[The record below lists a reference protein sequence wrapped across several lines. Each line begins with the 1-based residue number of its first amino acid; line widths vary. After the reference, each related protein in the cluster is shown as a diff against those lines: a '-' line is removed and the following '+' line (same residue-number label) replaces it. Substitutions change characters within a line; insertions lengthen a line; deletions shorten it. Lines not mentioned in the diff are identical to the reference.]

1 MDPRLLQ
8 EASER
13 EAVSKPAFAVLALA
27 LLCVAGAVGCH
38 LTAEDLRVHEMDA
51 RSYLT
56 GRLWC
61 VVAATVLSM
70 GFAGL
75 VVHGWR
81 SPSGGSRR
89 KSSRGSNRSG
99 RSSGRRR
106 RRQRAE
112 AADLAT

>member
-13 EAVSKPAFAVLALA
+13 EAVSKPAFAALAIA

-38 LTAEDLRVHEMDA
+38 LTAEDLRTHEMDA
-51 RSYLT
+51 RSYET

-61 VVAATVLSM
+61 VGLASAFSL
-70 GFAGL
+70 GFTAL

-81 SPSGGSRR
+81 GTSRNRVKHGRGSR
-89 KSSRGSNRSG
+89 
-99 RSSGRRR
+99 SGRRR
-106 RRQRAE
+106 RSSRRGAT
-112 AADLAT
+112 ADLAS

>member
-1 MDPRLLQ
+1 MDPRLLK

-89 KSSRGSNRSG
+89 KSSRSG